1 MKNQLI
7 LFISIFQI
15 AVGAVAIISFFVI
28 MIGGENVVGRFIPA
42 VILSAVFVILG
53 IAGVVDYKSEN

>member
-1 MKNQLI
+1 MKNKLI

-28 MIGGENVVGRFIPA
+28 MIGGENVGRFIPA